1 MAKIDQTLQEVRLD
15 VEKNDLD
22 KALVNLSLLYDSPDL
37 PPLQAQAITGIL
49 DQLAA
54 KVIYSREHLLENAYL
69 VQTGDTLDGIAD
81 RYKVPA
87 MLLAKINGIRD
98 PQDLPPG
105 RELKV
110 LKGPFSAHIS
120 TDRSEMTMMLGGRYA
135 GRFKVRLSD
144 DLSRASGMFT
154 VRNKSTQDN
163 VAGMSMGRHWIELTN
178 AGGDIS
184 VYMQAAND
192 MQAAAARD
200 RNNSHTI
207 WLSEQDM
214 DDVFAILSQGSSV
227 IIQQR

>member
-1 MAKIDQTLQEVRLD
+1 MTSGPA
-15 VEKNDLD
+15 
-22 KALVNLSLLYDSPDL
+22 AAS
-37 PPLQAQAITGIL
+37 AQAITGIL

-87 MLLAKINGIRD
+87 ILLAKINGIRD

-110 LKGPFSAHIS
+110 LKGPFSARIS

-154 VRNKSTQDN
+154 VDKEYPGQHPRHEHGQALDQIDQRRRRYLRLY
-163 VAGMSMGRHWIELTN
+163 AGRQRH
-178 AGGDIS
+178 
-184 VYMQAAND
+184 
-192 MQAAAARD
+192 AAAATATTAIRSGSASRTWTTFLQFSRKD
-200 RNNSHTI
+200 R
-207 WLSEQDM
+207 
-214 DDVFAILSQGSSV
+214 A
-227 IIQQR
+227 